1 MKTQVF
7 TIFSSSPNDRDLA
20 QIAAALKKGAVM
32 IYPTDTVYALGC
44 LSNNAVALDKLARLK
59 DIKLERAPLSFLFKD
74 ISELSNYVKPFE
86 AKVFRLLKNT
96 LPGPYAFVMQAVN
109 KLPKPFQKRKTI
121 GVRISDHPV
130 LKALF
135 SHLDAP
141 LLTSSLHDK
150 DEILVYTSDPEEIL
164 STWDGKVDLL
174 IDAGPC
180 GNVPSSVIDLTTEPF
195 TVIREGKG
203 EIDFI

>member
-1 MKTQVF
+1 M
-7 TIFSSSPNDRDLA
+7 
-20 QIAAALKKGAVM
+20 
-32 IYPTDTVYALGC
+32 
-44 LSNNAVALDKLARLK
+44 
-59 DIKLERAPLSFLFKD
+59 
-74 ISELSNYVKPFE
+74 
-86 AKVFRLLKNT
+86 
-96 LPGPYAFVMQAVN
+96 
-109 KLPKPFQKRKTI
+109 
-121 GVRISDHPV
+121 
-130 LKALF
+130 